1 MEAQPE
7 GNQPVE
13 ARLGVGQHPRQA
25 QLPSSPQKLTGA
37 QVKAKRKDFFKKLV
51 SVLILIFMVGWVFA
65 AYYGI
70 TSGSNKDNEN
80 LISVGGYNFYLL
92 SDGTFGTY
100 LNTGDSKIPV
110 AFRLDPRNASA
121 ISLDS
126 TAIQQ
131 ILTAKKLYLT
141 FDPNTGDNAKIIVAA
156 IEISRITGLYK
167 LDTVSAFTKDSD
179 PPSPNVPI
187 RTCDDVSST
196 TTVLEL
202 GINNMADTG
211 IQNDKGCIKITGK
224 NADELISAADKLG
237 MNLIGIKL

>member
-1 MEAQPE
+1 MDEPSK

-13 ARLGVGQHPRQA
+13 VKLGVGQPHQA
-25 QLPSSPQKLTGA
+25 QLSSQKLTNA
-37 QVKAKRKDFFKKLV
+37 QIKAKRKDFFKKLV

-65 AYYGI
+65 AYYGF
-70 TSGSNKDNEN
+70 TSGGNENNEN
-80 LISVGGYNFYLL
+80 LISVNGYNFYQLN
-92 SDGTFGTY
+92 DGTFGTY

-121 ISLDS
+121 VSLDP

-131 ILTAKKLYLT
+131 VLTAKKIYLT
-141 FDPNTGDNAKIIVAA
+141 FDPNTENTAKIIVAA
-156 IEISRITGLYK
+156 LEISRITGLYN
-167 LDTVSAFTKDSD
+167 LETVSAFTKDSD

-187 RTCDDVSST
+187 RTCSDVSST
-196 TTVLEL
+196 ITVMEL
-202 GINNMADTG
+202 GINGMADTG
-211 IQNDKGCIKITGK
+211 IKNDKGCIKITGK

>member
-80 LISVGGYNFYLL
+80 LISVGGYNFYLQ
-92 SDGTFGTY
+92 SDGTFATY
-100 LNTGDSKIPV
+100 LSKGGQPII
-110 AFRLDPRNASA
+110 FRLDPRNASA
-121 ISLDS
+121 ISLDPS
-126 TAIQQ
+126 AVQQ
-131 ILTAKKLYLT
+131 ILTAKKIYLT
-141 FDPNTGDNAKIIVAA
+141 SDPNVEDAA
-156 IEISRITGLYK
+156 RMFVVVYEIARVTNLYNIE
-167 LDTVSAFTKDSD
+167 TVTAYLKDSD